1 MMIVQNFHYKIS
13 FIQRHNHYLS
23 ICNDA
28 PLYNLGLYFLPPKNS
43 HEIMGYSTTRY
54 CNPFIII
61 LIQSSTQTVLFC
73 YIYMYRTLT
82 NPKLLRCLPHCR
94 IIFYYISCDLNG
106 PLLNIIFHG
115 NPCIIC
121 LYNLCRAKRQ
131 YAECTLRFVYISFD
145 IYNN

>member
-73 YIYMYRTLT
+73 YIYMYCTLT
-82 NPKLLRCLPHCR
+82 DSKFFCRLPYSCLCFNNIACNLHCPFFNVIFQRKIPRKRC
-94 IIFYYISCDLNG
+94 FYNVC
-106 PLLNIIFHG
+106 
-115 NPCIIC
+115 CII
-121 LYNLCRAKRQ
+121 
-131 YAECTLRFVYISFD
+131 
-145 IYNN
+145 

>member
-73 YIYMYRTLT
+73 YIYMYRTFT
-82 NPKLLRCLPHCR
+82 NSKLFCRLPHCR
-94 IIFYYISCDLNG
+94 IIIYNISCNLNG
-106 PLLNIIFHG
+106 SF
-115 NPCIIC
+115 
-121 LYNLCRAKRQ
+121 
-131 YAECTLRFVYISFD
+131 FD
-145 IYNN
+145 IILQNNPL

>member
-73 YIYMYRTLT
+73 YIYMHCTFTDSKFFCSLT
-82 NPKLLRCLPHCR
+82 YCR
-94 IIFYYISCDLNG
+94 IMFYDIICDLD
-106 PLLNIIFHG
+106 
-115 NPCIIC
+115 
-121 LYNLCRAKRQ
+121 
-131 YAECTLRFVYISFD
+131 CTFFD
-145 IYNN
+145 IFFHKNSSAIIAFYNVCRGILIYDM